1 MALMDWT
8 QYRTLVVETLIQG
21 RTAFLVT
28 SLSIVLLAYSMAR
41 LTWMLVPVPPGEVPP
56 LMTVTPAADQLKVDA
71 LTLSREIV
79 ARHLFGQAQTVGANQ
94 AFAAI
99 PETQLKLVL
108 RGVMASKDPR
118 TATAIVADPSG
129 NEDFYTVG
137 KELPGGAVLKEV
149 HDQNIVLSRGGRF
162 ETLRLPDD
170 ALKAGGGGMPPSSP
184 ATSAPI
190 AVAPEAG
197 VLLQQYREQFL
208 KDPQSLANLLQGEP
222 YWENGRMMGY
232 RLRPGRD
239 ASALSKFGIQSGDVV
254 TAINGVSLVDPAGR
268 TELLRNI
275 SNATQLNVDLIRG
288 GRPFSVAIPLG
299 QPG

>member
-1 MALMDWT
+1 MDWT
-8 QYRTLVVETLIQG
+8 QYRTLVAETLIRG
-21 RTAFLVT
+21 RTAFLAT
-28 SLSIVLLAYSMAR
+28 ALSIVLLAYSMAR

-56 LMTVTPAADQLKVDA
+56 LMTVTPAPDRLKVDA
-71 LTLSREIV
+71 LALSREIV
-79 ARHLFGQAQTVGANQ
+79 AKHLFGQAQTVGANQ
-94 AFAAI
+94 ALAAI

-149 HDQNIVLSRGGRF
+149 HAQNIVLSRGGRF

-170 ALKAGGGGMPPSSP
+170 ALKAGGMTPPP
-184 ATSAPI
+184 PPTSAPLS
-190 AVAPEAG
+190 VAPEAG
-197 VLLQQYREQFL
+197 ELLQQYREQFL

-254 TAINGVSLVDPAGR
+254 TVINGVSLVDPAGR

-288 GRPFSVAIPLG
+288 GKPFSIAIPLG
-299 QPG
+299 QQG